1 MYFWNN
7 DNVDNEKG
15 LLLTFM
21 NIHEGF
27 QFTEIVALIQ
37 KNSTLPR

>member
-1 MYFWNN
+1 MYFGND
-7 DNVDNEKG
+7 DNVDNKKD
-15 LLLTFM
+15 LLLKFM

-37 KNSTLPR
+37 II